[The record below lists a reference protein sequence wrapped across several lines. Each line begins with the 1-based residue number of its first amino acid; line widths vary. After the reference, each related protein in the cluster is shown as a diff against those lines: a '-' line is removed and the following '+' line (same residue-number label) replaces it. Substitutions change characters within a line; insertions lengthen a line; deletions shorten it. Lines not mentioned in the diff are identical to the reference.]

1 MCQRRSSG
9 PSLLSGSRGGL
20 CPEGKELVGPKAR
33 VSCAH
38 FSIKEPGVNAGKA
51 QQGRVGRKASSHCV
65 MRKLGLRAAGRL
77 CGWGLPV
84 EDCSLVPFSQ
94 LSTLGKAGMFA
105 DGEESRAAI
114 GGSSLEGYS
123 AYLLTLPFLV

>member
-9 PSLLSGSRGGL
+9 PSLLSDSKGGL
-20 CPEGKELVGPKAR
+20 CPEGKKLVGPKAR
-33 VSCAH
+33 VCCAH

-51 QQGRVGRKASSHCV
+51 QQGRVGRKASSHFV

-77 CGWGLPV
+77 CGWGRPGLARLPV

-123 AYLLTLPFLV
+123 VY